1 MELDSR
7 PDITNAVR
15 ELSKALDGITLAAM
29 KELKR
34 VLKYVIDTKDLALK
48 VHPNPD
54 KEWTLLGFSDSDYA
68 TDPATR
74 ASISGYVLYF
84 KGVPI
89 LWRSKGQKS
98 VTLSSAEAE
107 YIAMSECA
115 KEIKFVYQLLDFMGI
130 QVKIPIVVRV
140 DNIGAI
146 FLGNNVSISDRT
158 KHIDIR
164 AKFVTQMCLDGFLKI
179 IFVKSE
185 ENDSDIFTKNL
196 PSELH
201 QKHARK
207 LVVHKENNG

>member
-1 MELDSR
+1 
-7 PDITNAVR
+7 
-15 ELSKALDGITLAAM
+15 
-29 KELKR
+29 
-34 VLKYVIDTKDLALK
+34 
-48 VHPNPD
+48 
-54 KEWTLLGFSDSDYA
+54 
-68 TDPATR
+68 
-74 ASISGYVLYF
+74 
-84 KGVPI
+84 
-89 LWRSKGQKS
+89 
-98 VTLSSAEAE
+98 
-107 YIAMSECA
+107 MSECA

-196 PSELH
+196 PSDLH

-207 LVVHKENNG
+207 LVAQKENG